1 MSHMYYSHFMS
12 HIYDSMKKTMNH
24 GSTNKIIACKNLF
37 HRRPDFS
44 CCCNERIKKPNLK
57 Y

>member
-1 MSHMYYSHFMS
+1 MYNSYIMS

-37 HRRPDFS
+37 HRRPDLS